1 MNVKTTRLALNRPT
15 VQPSTLEFALTMKP
29 SKQLTSAARFLLPL
43 LGGILMGLTPA
54 PVEAWF
60 LAWVALAPLWFWV
73 AKAQSIRQCALYG
86 LVWGIG
92 YHGLALFWITGIHP
106 MTWMGVPWLASLAIA
121 IFCWTFITLWGAA
134 LVAIWAALLFGIL
147 DSSARLRLQVK
158 RLKVVRA
165 AFSEGVSL
173 KDNVQPAHSQP
184 VTVALLRVLIGTA
197 LWCGLEAI
205 WSAGSL
211 WWTSLSYTQSPHNL
225 VILHLGQLSGPATVT
240 AAIVAVNGLVAE
252 AWISYQHRRDAKALN
267 ARTISQQDGVA
278 SNVERSNLQPATLL
292 GMATA
297 LLVVVHLIGFGLES
311 RPLIQP
317 QEAALK
323 VGIVQGNIG
332 NDIKLFTDGKRRAL
346 ERYTNG
352 YLKLVNQGV
361 DAVLTPEG
369 ALPFFLSDLKYQDFY
384 SAILDKGVVAWV
396 GAFGE
401 RGHSYTNSLFTIM
414 GNGETFSRYDK
425 AKLVPLGEYIPFESV
440 LGGLIDRL
448 SPLDAHLVAGSPTQL
463 FETPFGRAI
472 AGICYESAFAEHFR
486 RQAAAGGEF
495 ILSASNDAHY
505 SSEMPAQHHA
515 QDVMRAIETDRWA
528 VRATNTGYSG
538 IVDPHGR
545 TLWISGI
552 HTYETHADTIYRRQT
567 QTPYVRWGD
576 WLTKVLLGLAAVAL
590 LLSKTRTL
598 A

>member
-1 MNVKTTRLALNRPT
+1 
-15 VQPSTLEFALTMKP
+15 MKP
-29 SKQLTSAARFLLPL
+29 SKQFSSASRFLVPL
-43 LGGILMGLTPA
+43 LGGILMGVTPA

-60 LAWVALAPLWFWV
+60 LAWIALVPLWFWL
-73 AKAQSIRQCALYG
+73 AKAQSVRQGALSG

-92 YHGLALFWITGIHP
+92 YHGLAGFWITGIHP

-121 IFCWTFITLWGAA
+121 IFCWTFLTLWGAT
-134 LVAIWAALLFGIL
+134 LVAIWAALLFWIL
-147 DSSARLRLQVK
+147 DFGFWIHQKSRIS
-158 RLKVVRA
+158 
-165 AFSEGVSL
+165 
-173 KDNVQPAHSQP
+173 
-184 VTVALLRVLIGTA
+184 ALLRVLIGTA
-197 LWCGLEAI
+197 LWCGLEAL
-205 WSAGSL
+205 WSSGSL

-252 AWISYQHRRDAKALN
+252 AWISYQRRRDAQELN
-267 ARTISQQDGVA
+267 VRRMLTQRDAVA
-278 SNVERSNLQPATLL
+278 SPVERSNLQPATLL
-292 GMATA
+292 GMAGG

-311 RPLIQP
+311 RLLSQP
-317 QEAALK
+317 QEAALN

-332 NDIKLFTDGKRRAL
+332 NDIKLYTEGKRRAL

-352 YLKLVNQGV
+352 YLKLANQGV

-369 ALPFFLSDLKYQDFY
+369 ALPFFLSDLKRQDFY
-384 SAILDKGVVAWV
+384 SAILEQGVVAWV

-401 RGHSYTNSLFTIM
+401 RGRSYTNSLFTIM

-448 SPLDAHLVAGSPTQL
+448 SPLDAHLVAGSSTQV

-495 ILSASNDAHY
+495 MLSSSNDAHY

-528 VRATNTGYSG
+528 VRATNTGYSA

-545 TLWISGI
+545 TLWMSGI
-552 HTYETHADTIYRRQT
+552 NTYETHAETIYRRQT
-567 QTPYVRWGD
+567 ETPYVRWGD
-576 WLTKVLLGLAAVAL
+576 WLTKVLLGFAGIAGLFFNTASGKSL
-590 LLSKTRTL
+590 
-598 A
+598 